1 MGIQKIVLSL
11 LVIFS
16 SLFSHEDVEHPTKVH
31 SASELDYPPFSIV
44 KEGKANGFSVELLRS
59 VLHAMNIEVDFYVDE
74 WRVVKKDLEMGKID
88 VLPLVGRTPEREAYF
103 DFSVPYLVMH
113 GAIIVRS
120 NNQDILSFEDLKGK
134 TVMVMEGD
142 NAHEFVS
149 RETLSVNIVTTK
161 SYEEALKMLSLGKY
175 DAVVVQKL
183 VGTQL
188 IKQLALKNL
197 KIAPKHIE
205 NFRQDFSFA
214 VEKGN
219 AKLLARLNEGLAI
232 VMADG
237 TYQNLYEKWLVPLDI
252 EEKNHEVIVQI
263 LSIIVCV
270 LLFIGAIA
278 SFWQNSLKKQV
289 QVKTKALLESEEKL
303 KVLNVSLASKIQEAV
318 EEIQQKDN
326 LMIAQSRQAAMGEMI
341 SMIAHQW
348 RQPISVIGMI
358 ANNLVLDTELNDTVS
373 PKVIN
378 EAMRDISE
386 QVEHLSS
393 TIDDFRNFFK
403 PNKEK
408 QVIKISDIVR
418 DALRLVS
425 KSLESHHVVV
435 FNKVLLDEQIE
446 VYRNE
451 FVQVL
456 INFIN
461 NAQDAILLSGR
472 EHGVITLEARC
483 VDKFLCLNIS
493 DNGGGIPQEVLP
505 KLGEPYVSTKS
516 ATGTGLGL
524 YMSKV
529 IIEKHLDGTL
539 SWQNETEG
547 ACFTI
552 ALPLRSFPIS
562 KE

>member
-1 MGIQKIVLSL
+1 MDIQKIILSL
-11 LVIFS
+11 LVVLS
-16 SLFSHEDVEHPTKVH
+16 ALFSHQNVEHPTKVY

-44 KEGKANGFSVELLRS
+44 KEGKADGFSVELLKS
-59 VLHAMNIEVDFYVDE
+59 VLHVMNIEVDFYVDE

-88 VLPLVGRTPEREAYF
+88 VLPLVGRTPQREAYF

-120 NNQDILSFEDLKGK
+120 ENQDILSFEDLKGK

-149 RETLSVNIVTTK
+149 REPLSVSIVTTK

-188 IKQLALKNL
+188 IKQLGLKNL

-214 VEKGN
+214 VEKGD

-237 TYQNLYEKWLVPLDI
+237 TYQNLYKKWLVPLDI
-252 EEKNHEVIVQI
+252 EEKNQEIMVQI
-263 LSIIVCV
+263 LSITICV
-270 LLFIGAIA
+270 LLFVGAIA
-278 SFWQNSLKKQV
+278 SFWQNALKKQV
-289 QVKTKALLESEEKL
+289 HVKTKALLESEEKL

-358 ANNLVLDTELNDTVS
+358 ANNLVLDTELNDAVS
-373 PKVIN
+373 PQIIK

-386 QVEHLSS
+386 QVDHLST

-408 QVIKISDIVR
+408 QVIKISDIVQ
-418 DALRLVS
+418 DALHLVS
-425 KSLESHHVVV
+425 KSLETHHIVV

-461 NAQDAILLSGR
+461 NAKDAILLSGKKER
-472 EHGVITLEARC
+472 IITLEAHC
-483 VDKFLCLNIS
+483 VEKHLCLSIC

-524 YMSKV
+524 YMSKI
-529 IIEKHLDGTL
+529 IIEKHLNGAL
-539 SWQNETEG
+539 SWQNKTEG

-552 ALPLRSFPIS
+552 TLPLLSSPIS
-562 KE
+562 KV